1 MRGGTVRGR
10 AQGVETGLGSEAGAG
25 SVAFSAGAVLPPAC
39 FGVHGGH

>member
-25 SVAFSAGAVLPPAC
+25 SVAFC
-39 FGVHGGH
+39 MMK